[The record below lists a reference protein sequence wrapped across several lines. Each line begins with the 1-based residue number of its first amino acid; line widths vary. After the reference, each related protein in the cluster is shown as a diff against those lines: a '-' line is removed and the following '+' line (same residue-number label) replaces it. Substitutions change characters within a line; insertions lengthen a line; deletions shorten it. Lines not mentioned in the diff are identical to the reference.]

1 MANITKKNDE
11 TLVGYPELLK
21 QLKKQIRS
29 AQTKAAISV
38 NEEMIRLY
46 WDIGQQITERQKAE
60 GWGSQVTKKLS
71 KDLIKAFPTM
81 KGFSDANL
89 RRMKTF
95 YETYA
100 ICAQAVRK
108 LENDEIRV
116 FFRIPWGHN
125 ITLLQKLDCNEE
137 RLWYA
142 QKTTDHGWSRAILT
156 MQIESKLFHRQ
167 GSATTNFHKTLPP
180 PQSDLAHQ
188 ALKDPY
194 AFDFLTMGDD
204 ALERELEQGLVDHIQ
219 QFLVEL
225 GAGFAFVG
233 RQFPVHVEDT
243 DYFLDL
249 LFYHY
254 KLRCFCVIELKATEF
269 KPEYAGKMNFY
280 LAAVDEQLKHPD
292 DKPTIGMILCKG
304 NKKKITVE
312 YALRMCQAPIGVSSY
327 ETQLLETLPE
337 ELKGSLPTIE
347 EIEEEF
353 EKER

>member
-1 MANITKKNDE
+1 MPDPLSIKKSE
-11 TLVGYPELLK
+11 LPTGYPELLK
-21 QLKKQIRS
+21 QLKEQIRN
-29 AQTKAAISV
+29 AQTKAALSV
-38 NEEMIRLY
+38 NEEMIQLY
-46 WDIGQQITERQKAE
+46 WNIGRQIVERQDVE
-60 GWGSQVTKKLS
+60 GWGAQVTKKLS
-71 KDLIKAFPTM
+71 KDLINAFPKM
-81 KGFSDANL
+81 RGFSDANL
-89 RRMKTF
+89 RRMKAF
-95 YETYA
+95 YEAHA

-108 LENDEIRV
+108 LEEDEIRS

-125 ITLLQKLDCNEE
+125 IALLQKLSCNNE

-142 QKTTDHGWSRAILT
+142 RKTIDHGWSRAILT
-156 MQIESKLFHRQ
+156 IQIESKLFHRQ
-167 GSATTNFHKTLPP
+167 GNATTNFHKTLPSP
-180 PQSDLAHQ
+180 HSDLAHQ

-204 ALERELEQGLVDHIQ
+204 ALERELEQGLIDHIQ

-254 KLRCFCVIELKATEF
+254 KLRCFCVIELKTTEF

-292 DKPTIGMILCKG
+292 DEPTIGMVLCKG
-304 NKKKITVE
+304 KKKITVE

-327 ETQLLETLPE
+327 ETQLLETLPDN
-337 ELKGSLPTIE
+337 LKGSLPTIE

-353 EKER
+353 ERNQ